1 MAVGKIILKA
11 CIPQELCFRFGP
23 SNGWALQTP
32 RHAVLPETSVLCTAP
47 SNSQLFSMQRLQ
59 MKTLGFFFIFYF
71 LLYSFLMSHT
81 EISPLR
87 FERACIIKEA

>member
-11 CIPQELCFRFGP
+11 CVPQELRFRFGP
-23 SNGWALQTP
+23 SNGWALQTR
-32 RHAVLPETSVLCTAP
+32 RHVVLPETSVLCTAP

-59 MKTLGFFFIFYF
+59 MKTFGFFFF
-71 LLYSFLMSHT
+71 LYSFLMSRT
-81 EISPLR
+81 EISPVR